1 MSSPPFEGVDL
12 DSNSPQ
18 SPLFNRSSLFARPL
32 LQPRRQPSF
41 SEGSPQ
47 EPANRYLH
55 ANSAHPKRKC
65 RAEDAIDTDD
75 VALDDD
81 DADDDVDDDDAD
93 DDVVHEP
100 HQGVS
105 ASGELTRQLKRCR
118 FLSAT
123 FSITVRTLVGKQLLI
138 NVVSTDTIDDVKAR
152 IEELEG
158 IPVAQQ
164 RLVFGGRVVPDS
176 DSLAAHNITDNG
188 TELHLVLALR
198 GGVCCASPNCQ
209 CCVDADAHEIFAR
222 MRRRR
227 GGMN

>member
-1 MSSPPFEGVDL
+1 VDL
-12 DSNSPQ
+12 DSSSPP
-18 SPLFNRSSLFARPL
+18 SPLFARSSLFARPL

-41 SEGSPQ
+41 SEGSPH
-47 EPANRYLH
+47 EPANRYLY

-65 RAEDAIDTDD
+65 RSDAIDTDD
-75 VALDDD
+75 VADDIDDGVDDDDDDDDDD
-81 DADDDVDDDDAD
+81 DADDDDGVSHA
-93 DDVVHEP
+93 P

-198 GGVCCASPNCQ
+198 GGVCCASPNCL